1 MTADQAICTAAVLEE
16 TPDAAVVSNVGTASY
31 HLTALGDRP
40 RNFPLTGAMG
50 ATTPVGLGLALAVDE
65 QVTVLDGDGSM
76 LMSLGALSTVAR
88 LNPPNLTVVVMDN
101 AAYETTGGQRTLS
114 TEVDFAGVAR
124 ECGLAAWSVDSNEGF
139 REAYADAVETDDA
152 GVIACVVVAEKP
164 DEYPGLD
171 YGHAY
176 TKHRFRGEFVEE

>member
-1 MTADQAICTAAVLEE
+1 MTADQAACTAAVLEE
-16 TPDAAVVSNVGTASY
+16 TPDAAVVSNLGTASY

-50 ATTPVGLGLALAVDE
+50 TTTPLGLGLALAVDE

-88 LNPPNLTVVVMDN
+88 LDPSNLVVVVMDN
-101 AAYETTGGQRTLS
+101 AAYETTGGQETLS

-124 ECGLAAWSVDSNEGF
+124 ECGLSAWHVDSNGAF
-139 REAYADAVETDDA
+139 REAYAAAVEADGA
-152 GVIACVVVAEKP
+152 GIVACEV
-164 DEYPGLD
+164 DPGRPEEDPSLD
-171 YGHAY
+171 YAHAY
-176 TKHRFRGEFVEE
+176 VKHRFREEFVGN

>member
-1 MTADQAICTAAVLEE
+1 MTADQTACTAAVLEE

-50 ATTPVGLGLALAVDE
+50 ATTPVGLGLALAIDE

-88 LNPPNLTVVVMDN
+88 LNPPNLVVAVMDN
-101 AAYETTGGQRTLS
+101 AAYETTGGQVTLS

-124 ECGLAAWSVDSNEGF
+124 DCGLPAWSVDSDEAF
-139 REAYADAVETDDA
+139 REAYAEAVETD
-152 GVIACVVVAEKP
+152 GTGVVVCEVAAEKP
-164 DEYPGLD
+164 EAYPPLD
-171 YGHAY
+171 YGHSY
-176 TKHRFRGEFVEE
+176 VKHRFRGEFVDD

>member
-1 MTADQAICTAAVLEE
+1 MTADQTACTAAVLEE

-31 HLTALGDRP
+31 HLTALGDRA

-50 ATTPVGLGLALAVDE
+50 ATTPFGLGIALAVEDP
-65 QVTVLDGDGSM
+65 VAVLDGDGSM

-88 LNPPNLTVVVMDN
+88 MDPPNLVVVVMDN
-101 AAYETTGGQRTLS
+101 AAYETTGGQSTLS

-124 ECGLAAWSVDSNEGF
+124 ECGLPAWSVDSNEAF
-139 REAYADAVETDDA
+139 REAYADAVETDGA
-152 GVIACVVVAEKP
+152 AVVVCEVEPEKP
-164 DEYPGLD
+164 DEYPPLD

-176 TKHRFRGEFVEE
+176 TKHRFRREFVGD